1 MKFSIKLGRLSVL
14 HLNSDFMNKI
24 KTNDLISHPH
34 SQLNNYFLVGRGF
47 YHVEQ
52 EGGRL
57 IRN

>member
-1 MKFSIKLGRLSVL
+1 MIKLGRLSVL

-47 YHVEQ
+47 YHVGQ